1 MGLAL
6 YQRGRTGD
14 AVSEFKLSLKY
25 DNQNSEAWSYLA
37 DCQNSLSQTDPN
49 NAVKYTNNWFEYMG
63 KALALDPSNSLLAY
77 RLGVSYCERNEC
89 DKAQPILEK
98 LGPLPYLR
106 DEDNETLR
114 RCKKKCN
121 AN

>member
-1 MGLAL
+1 MSLVENRCRDGTI
-6 YQRGRTGD
+6 QRGNRNIGHFGLMD
-14 AVSEFKLSLKY
+14 RVINHSLPGI
-25 DNQNSEAWSYLA
+25 
-37 DCQNSLSQTDPN
+37 QNSLSQTDPN

-106 DEDNETLR
+106 DEDNVTLM

>member
-6 YQRGRTGD
+6 YQRGRASA

-49 NAVKYTNNWFEYMG
+49 NAVKYTNNWFEYM
-63 KALALDPSNSLLAY
+63 
-77 RLGVSYCERNEC
+77 
-89 DKAQPILEK
+89 
-98 LGPLPYLR
+98 
-106 DEDNETLR
+106 
-114 RCKKKCN
+114 
-121 AN
+121 